1 MANTAIA
8 NDFDQEL
15 FSELEEPL
23 VQPLLIHMVAP
34 FVNGDDK
41 NFSLQINGKI
51 LKGWKKLEGNLK
63 KLFAALQ
70 ANLHSIGYILE
81 ESAFDR
87 VANLLNTTTNNC
99 TSSDC
104 NQPPYNLKWYMRT
117 LNPLYRIFLWLL
129 HTRIANL
136 CFSGLYSVWALLRNV
151 NLLTRRFGLYKELVK
166 KYRGWGG
173 GGGWI
178 GAFGNVVDK
187 KHMTHPLPSAQKWL
201 THS

>member
-51 LKGWKKLEGNLK
+51 LWEWKKLEGNLK

-70 ANLHSIGYILE
+70 ANLRSIWI
-81 ESAFDR
+81 
-87 VANLLNTTTNNC
+87 
-99 TSSDC
+99 
-104 NQPPYNLKWYMRT
+104 
-117 LNPLYRIFLWLL
+117 
-129 HTRIANL
+129 HT
-136 CFSGLYSVWALLRNV
+136 
-151 NLLTRRFGLYKELVK
+151 
-166 KYRGWGG
+166 GG
-173 GGGWI
+173 I
-178 GAFGNVVDK
+178 S
-187 KHMTHPLPSAQKWL
+187 L
-201 THS
+201 

>member
-51 LKGWKKLEGNLK
+51 LWEWGKLEGNLK
-63 KLFAALQ
+63 KLFAAVQ
-70 ANLHSIGYILE
+70 ANLRSIGYTLE

-87 VANLLNTTTNNC
+87 VDNLLNTRTNKF
-99 TSSDC
+99 
-104 NQPPYNLKWYMRT
+104 QRNLKEEKNGKRREKKKAESWIKIALHPEENSRMPYDIVAEMSEKENELRRENND
-117 LNPLYRIFLWLL
+117 LQDAQAEQAEQLYE
-129 HTRIANL
+129 
-136 CFSGLYSVWALLRNV
+136 ALKEVHAERHRGRN
-151 NLLTRRFGLYKELVK
+151 F
-166 KYRGWGG
+166 
-173 GGGWI
+173 
-178 GAFGNVVDK
+178 
-187 KHMTHPLPSAQKWL
+187 
-201 THS
+201 